1 MLVVIKEIIAALAPI
16 PVIYTAIFTWS
27 RRLRLA
33 ERAGERF
40 GVKSSSDDGLGS
52 EEGFAGWDRLDAC
65 R

>member
-16 PVIYTAIFTWS
+16 PVIYAAVFTWS

-40 GVKSSSDDGLGS
+40 GGEVFIGLWFGLGG
-52 EEGFAGWDRLDAC
+52 GFRRLG
-65 R
+65 